1 MGITVYRHISPIATG
16 ISRKMQVWIGLA
28 MNWNN
33 HLTKRLCISSIKGKS
48 VSSSTCNNH
57 IINQI
62 KRIDCNIFPVVHG
75 AWQLKLTW
83 LPHVLWPFKP
93 WNGHL
98 HTSKRSLWT
107 WAKHQPRS
115 ISLIATGSGD
125 LPRHD
130 YDPILKVKSLLSVF
144 PISIHTRRLPVETAN
159 FHLNPFHIQF
169 FKLQFMSQCQVL
181 DDTHKSTASNRSPL
195 NAQKG
200 SIERAAVAAQRKGL
214 VWEGSFLVWDFFGL
228 GPGLFCVFGHWVVH
242 LHFHRNNR
250 FLIIVINFAE

>member
-1 MGITVYRHISPIATG
+1 MHFHLDKGVLMGCNGILIGYELSFSRFIMGQIWNGNYCIPTHIPIATG

-62 KRIDCNIFPVVHG
+62 KRIDCNIFPVVTWG
-75 AWQLKLTW
+75 LATQMTW

-115 ISLIATGSGD
+115 ISLIATGSG
-125 LPRHD
+125 
-130 YDPILKVKSLLSVF
+130 
-144 PISIHTRRLPVETAN
+144 TCQGMTM
-159 FHLNPFHIQF
+159 IQF
-169 FKLQFMSQCQVL
+169 WK
-181 DDTHKSTASNRSPL
+181 
-195 NAQKG
+195 
-200 SIERAAVAAQRKGL
+200 
-214 VWEGSFLVWDFFGL
+214 
-228 GPGLFCVFGHWVVH
+228 
-242 LHFHRNNR
+242 
-250 FLIIVINFAE
+250 